1 MHPYTHTHTSNG
13 HSSHHALVPCWNAR
27 TLSDVM
33 NWSWLELDLGT
44 SCAWSSL
51 GQVLGLRMVLTL
63 AETTLK
69 RGHTKLPCGV
79 RKSVSTWMS
88 AKNGLS
94 IGILLIHL
102 QMWMW
107 LATVP
112 LKKKNKN
119 VFLKH
124 LFNQIGTWLK
134 DHQSSFYSVWTMGG
148 LRSQGAFRIHGQD
161 GDGTEICV
169 LGPVEV
175 CWATPW
181 KSPKSTCTLGRADAL
196 PIAVVHRPLAVSF

>member
-1 MHPYTHTHTSNG
+1 MLECTYLVWCYELKLTRIGPRDLLCMILIRSSSWSPHGPNPCRNDFEEGTHKTSMWSPEICVHLDECKEWAFNRDL
-13 HSSHHALVPCWNAR
+13 ANPPA
-27 TLSDVM
+27 DVDVAS
-33 NWSWLELDLGT
+33 N
-44 SCAWSSL
+44 
-51 GQVLGLRMVLTL
+51 
-63 AETTLK
+63 
-69 RGHTKLPCGV
+69 
-79 RKSVSTWMS
+79 S
-88 AKNGLS
+88 AFL
-94 IGILLIHL
+94 
-102 QMWMW
+102 
-107 LATVP
+107 
-112 LKKKNKN
+112 KKNKN

-148 LRSQGAFRIHGQD
+148 LRSQGGFRIHGQD
-161 GDGTEICV
+161 GDGTEIYV